1 MKLNLKRRGFFQIML
16 AGATVAGSVALGN
29 GSVALGSGSLARFGR
44 SNGTIRS
51 SQMKMHVFVDK
62 NDNIVAI
69 TPAPVD
75 VLPSGRP
82 QAKSSESVV
91 FGGSSPA
98 QQLAGMKR
106 YELDM
111 KELSIDIAQVEVEQ
125 LHQQVITII
134 KARPEL
140 KPVYV

>member
-1 MKLNLKRRGFFQIML
+1 MKLKLKRRQFFQLMVAGATVVGFGRSMA
-16 AGATVAGSVALGN
+16 AGATVAG
-29 GSVALGSGSLARFGR
+29 FGR
-44 SNGTIRS
+44 SNETIRS
-51 SQMKMHVFVDK
+51 SQMKMHVFVD
-62 NDNIVAI
+62 NDDNVVAI
-69 TPAPVD
+69 TPAPID
-75 VLPSGRP
+75 VSPSGRP
-82 QAKSSESVV
+82 QAKSSENVV

-111 KELSIDIAQVEVEQ
+111 KKELSIDFAQVEVEQ
-125 LHQQVITII
+125 LHRQVIGII